1 MSERFVEILVKREI
15 RDLVKEK
22 KGSLSYNQ
30 FLKNIV
36 DGNTMLVGGKL
47 WKSSNTL
54 TKNLQMQKQEQSNQN

>member
-1 MSERFVEILVKREI
+1 MIKDYDNDMSERFVEILVKREI

-36 DGNTMLVGGKL
+36 DGNTMVVGGKL
-47 WKSSNTL
+47 
-54 TKNLQMQKQEQSNQN
+54 